1 MPVCTC
7 VLCTHD
13 KRPDEQTDTRKMPML
28 TIHAATTSTGM
39 GNLSQLISQAS
50 INRVTGQGQQGHGA
64 GAVVEAV
71 SRVQLRVMACLYSST
86 RQALSATYTYMI
98 CTRMPYAVPGMPY
111 GRLQIITRNSAR
123 QGG

>member
-28 TIHAATTSTGM
+28 TIHAATTSTLM

-50 INRVTGQGQQGHGA
+50 INRVTGQGQQGHGV

-71 SRVQLRVMACLYSST
+71 SRVQLRVLACLYVQQYRVGSFS
-86 RQALSATYTYMI
+86 YVYMI
-98 CTRMPYAVPGMPY
+98 CTRMPYAVCHMVGCK
-111 GRLQIITRNSAR
+111 
-123 QGG
+123 